1 MKLLKLKI
9 VPILIFIC
17 LMPTVSTLALNDTRS
32 QVVDYMKKMA
42 TVEWVPVKD
51 MEYWNPKYGIMFK
64 EGKTYKGIPYTQKQR
79 NTDYELFLNNL
90 ENKDGVN
97 YYKGPTGSAEYLGSD
112 CSSAVSMAWN
122 KIDKEF
128 PILVTYD
135 MVPNGCNQ
143 TLSVGDYKVSSSF
156 SPSTKD
162 IIEENG
168 KDVIYAAYS
177 KLQPADVVLT
187 RENNSG
193 HVMMVSRVDHEKNKV
208 YIIDQTGANDTPTI
222 VLAGYNGESTWRVDK
237 EFTYDDLL
245 SKNFIPVT
253 INALLISDKDTTADK
268 DLRVPEQTLDKV
280 I

>member
-1 MKLLKLKI
+1 MFMKMLKLKI
-9 VPILIFIC
+9 APILIFIC
-17 LMPTVSTLALNDTRS
+17 LMPAVSTLALNDTRS

-42 TVEWVPVKD
+42 TVEWVSVED

-79 NTDYELFLNNL
+79 NTNYELFLNNL

-97 YYKGPTGSAEYLGSD
+97 YYKGPTGASEYLGSD

-122 KIDKEF
+122 KIDSKF
-128 PILVTYD
+128 PILSTGD
-135 MVPNGCNQ
+135 MVPIWYNQ
-143 TLSVGDYKVSSSF
+143 TLPVGDYEVSSFF
-156 SPSTKD
+156 STTTKD

-168 KDVIYAAYS
+168 KDVMCAAYS

-187 RENNSG
+187 RNNNSG
-193 HVMMVSRVDHEKNKV
+193 HVMMVSRVDHENNKV

-222 VLAGYNGESTWRVDK
+222 ALAGDNGESTWRVDK

-245 SKNFIPVT
+245 SKNCIPVT
-253 INALLISDKDTTADK
+253 INALLI
-268 DLRVPEQTLDKV
+268 LDKNPDKTEQV
-280 I
+280 LDKAI